1 MKITFKIVD
10 FFRSLLADQI
20 QDFEIS
26 LGNLSLIRIQYKP
39 YLVVFRN
46 PKKFDRIITKINKI
60 ERSDFRIYNEMA
72 KM

>member
-1 MKITFKIVD
+1 MKITFEIVD

-26 LGNLSLIRIQYKP
+26 LGNLSLIRIQDKP
-39 YLVVFRN
+39 YLVVFKN